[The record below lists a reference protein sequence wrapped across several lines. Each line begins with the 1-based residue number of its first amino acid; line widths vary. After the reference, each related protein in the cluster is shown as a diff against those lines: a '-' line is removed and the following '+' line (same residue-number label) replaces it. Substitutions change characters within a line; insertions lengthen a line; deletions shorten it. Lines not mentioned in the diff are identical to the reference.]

1 MFIVL
6 TLATAVAFA
15 TPGTCGPCQRV
26 LCGDSADTEILTA
39 EEGRCCP
46 THDSCPPR
54 SRERSEDVF
63 DIYDDD
69 LNHFLTKKDL
79 EQMTTYMHIWDETN
93 SSADGNLTFAEIQ
106 AHAQEYNLLWDRIVD
121 AIKALD
127 YDNDTAITP
136 SDIARV
142 RENLLQA
149 QANLDHWTTE
159 LDNAKSTFG
168 LGPEDNL
175 NITFW
180 ELNDHANNAKADFK
194 HSMTSSFERLG
205 GSENSGITTIMMKKN
220 KQNIAL
226 LLAAFED
233 LFENEYTNITRDT
246 YDEKLR
252 EVDRIIEVK
261 FNATTNARNALIHGS
276 MPPILFP
283 SEQEL

>member
-1 MFIVL
+1 ML
-6 TLATAVAFA
+6 TILALATAAFA
-15 TPGTCGPCQRV
+15 DPHCGTCQRV
-26 LCGDSADTEILTA
+26 LCGDSADTEIVTA

-54 SRERSEDVF
+54 SDQRSQDVF

-93 SSADGNLTFAEIQ
+93 SSVDGNLTYAEIQ
-106 AHAQEYNLLWDRIVD
+106 AHADEYNMLWDRIVD

-127 YDNDTAITP
+127 YDNDTSVTP

-149 QANLDHWTTE
+149 QANLDHWETE
-159 LDNAKSTFG
+159 LENAKSTFG
-168 LGPEDNL
+168 LGPDESL

-180 ELNDHANNAKADFK
+180 ELDDHANNAKEDFK
-194 HSMTSSFERLG
+194 HSMTSSFARLG
-205 GSENSGITTIMMKKN
+205 GSNETGITSVMMQRN

-226 LLAAFED
+226 LLAAFQD
-233 LFENEYTNITRDT
+233 LFVNEYTNITRDT
-246 YDEKLR
+246 YDEKLL
-252 EVDRIIEVK
+252 EVANIIEVK
-261 FNATTNARNALIHGS
+261 FNATTNARAALIQGS

-283 SEQEL
+283 SEHEL